1 MYLALIV
8 LEIPSNS
15 LQTLRIKSSRTS
27 LQKSNPISTRV
38 QNLANLSIL
47 LRTLLRVLLRILLGT
62 LLHTLLRTLLRTFLP
77 ILFRIILCTL
87 LRILLRTLLRN
98 KIFFKIEI
106 RYLYGSGDGDRRD
119 RRTDYDN
126 DEVSYKGWG

>member
-27 LQKSNPISTRV
+27 PQESNPISTRV
-38 QNLANLSIL
+38 QHLANLSIL

-106 RYLYGSGDGDRRD
+106 WYLYGGGDGDRRD